1 MESADSKKVY
11 SKVKNST
18 FTGTEARKKN
28 VFFLS
33 LH

>member
-18 FTGTEARKKN
+18 FTGTEAMKKN